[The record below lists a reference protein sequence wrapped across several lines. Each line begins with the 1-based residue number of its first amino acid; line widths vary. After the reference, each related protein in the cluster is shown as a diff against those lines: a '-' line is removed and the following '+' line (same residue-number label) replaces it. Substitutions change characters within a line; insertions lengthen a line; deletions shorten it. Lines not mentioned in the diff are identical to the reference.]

1 MGIPNSWSMF
11 LASLSTQNES
21 LCSVDYSDHLV
32 IVTLIM
38 QVFVKAITFLCL
50 PVSTKVLSLSANLM
64 QASEQ
69 TGDILEMMPI

>member
-1 MGIPNSWSMF
+1 MF
-11 LASLSTQNES
+11 LASLSTQYES
-21 LCSVDYSDHLV
+21 LCNVDYSDHLV
-32 IVTLIM
+32 IVTLM

-64 QASEQ
+64 QVSEQ